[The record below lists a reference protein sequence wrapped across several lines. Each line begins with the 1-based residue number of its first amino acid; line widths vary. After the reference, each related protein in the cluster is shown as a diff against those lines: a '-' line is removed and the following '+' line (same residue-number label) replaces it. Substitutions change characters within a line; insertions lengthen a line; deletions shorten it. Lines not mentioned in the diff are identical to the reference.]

1 MKTWY
6 LKQSKLYAEK
16 AKKAREAGKSD
27 EASYYENES
36 KIYEEK
42 AAS

>member
-1 MKTWY
+1 MKEWCI
-6 LKQSKLYAEK
+6 KQSKIYAEK
-16 AKKAREAGKSD
+16 AKKAREAGKLD

-36 KIYEEK
+36 KIYENK

>member
-1 MKTWY
+1 MKAWY
-6 LKQSKLYAEK
+6 IKQAKLYTEK
-16 AKKAREAGKSD
+16 AKKAKEAGNLD

-36 KIYEEK
+36 KIYENK